1 MSEQPLSA
9 RAYANAVRMHQSDS
23 RMARPKIE
31 DFTHLDTPPAIA
43 PDRQAVVETPPA
55 VVAPGWDMS
64 AFGALPADIRA
75 GIQAGTAHG
84 LGRGMLELEAERE
97 LVRPADVHLHL
108 TDPGRYVDASGK
120 VDREAIRADVQRLT
134 VERPELSKYGHGPGQ
149 EPHRPDER
157 RHAAPGAVV
166 GAGPGPVST
175 NTVEA
180 TRARMEAASGV
191 RFAATGEETR

>member
-1 MSEQPLSA
+1 MNEQPLSA
-9 RAYANAVRMHQSDS
+9 RAYANAVRMHESDN
-23 RMARPKIE
+23 RMARPRLE
-31 DFTHLDTPPAIA
+31 DFAHLDAAPAAVRGETHPVEPPA
-43 PDRQAVVETPPA
+43 PVRS
-55 VVAPGWDMS
+55 PGWDMS
-64 AFGALPADIRA
+64 AFDALPAEVRG
-75 GIQAGTAHG
+75 GIAAGTAHG

-191 RFAATGEETR
+191 RFAATGEET